1 MKTIEVHLGERSYSI
16 HVESNLLLK
25 IPFLLSEKNIGQK
38 WIIISQQRL
47 MELFGFELMTL
58 LKENEFNVDF
68 ITLPMGETAK
78 SLNEYSRII
87 SQMIELS
94 CDRSSTILAL
104 GGGVVGDVSGFA
116 AASFMR
122 GIKYYQIP
130 TTLLAMV
137 DSSIGGKTGIN
148 TSEGKNLI
156 GSIYQPQGVLV
167 DPTNLNFLSREEV
180 HAGLGEVI
188 KYGAIQDS
196 NFLNDISEWL
206 DDIESFPF
214 EKAIYRSCEIK
225 AEIVSLDEREG
236 GLRRLLNFGHTI
248 GHALEANL
256 GYGKIRHGE
265 AIALGMKCSGWIS
278 EQLNFMSKS
287 ENQFLVQTIDKL
299 TLPSTSKMDYDS
311 ILSFVKKDKKVRNG
325 VLHFVVLDALGKG
338 NICDKV
344 SYDLIKESL
353 KILL

>member
-1 MKTIEVHLGERSYSI
+1 MKTIEVHLGKRSYPI
-16 HVESNLLLK
+16 YMESNLLMK
-25 IPFLLSEKNIGQK
+25 IPSILSKKNIGQK
-38 WIIISQQRL
+38 WIIISQHRL
-47 MELFGFELMTL
+47 MELFGFELMSL
-58 LKENEFNVDF
+58 LKENKFNVDF

-78 SLNEYSRII
+78 SLNEYSRVIG
-87 SQMIELS
+87 QMIELG

-104 GGGVVGDVSGFA
+104 GGGVVGDVSGFS

-130 TTLLAMV
+130 TSLLAMV

-148 TSEGKNLI
+148 TPEGKNLI
-156 GSIYQPQGVLV
+156 GFIYQPQGVLV
-167 DPTNLNFLSREEV
+167 DPTILNFLSKEEV
-180 HAGLGEVI
+180 KSGLGEVI
-188 KYGAIQDS
+188 KYGAIRDKS
-196 NFLNDISEWL
+196 FFNDISEWL

-214 EKAIYRSCEIK
+214 EKAIYRACKIK
-225 AEIVSLDEREG
+225 AEIVSLDEQEV

-278 EQLNFMSKS
+278 EQLNFMSES

-325 VLHFVVLDALGKG
+325 VLHFVVLDALGRG